1 MNLKRTKGDLLIR
14 RQKHIGVLCN
24 NELGENEI
32 NLEKATS
39 SPMSEPQTNCNR
51 NEIKLFS

>member
-32 NLEKATS
+32 NLTHINTS
-39 SPMSEPQTNCNR
+39 GFWEDAIVSTNV
-51 NEIKLFS
+51 LYPLT